1 MQICEEDTSYFYKR
15 FISMNVYFLLVPRT
29 EISMLYMQKSA
40 WNKYDVSSSYV
51 YIQKKR

>member
-1 MQICEEDTSYFYKR
+1 MFKLL
-15 FISMNVYFLLVPRT
+15 FPISATY
-29 EISMLYMQKSA
+29 EISMLHMQKSV